1 MPMISLP
8 KFCVSMTT
16 VLMLTAA
23 CEQELYEKGDS
34 SMSYMRADFVEAFVG
49 SGKQVDYV
57 ITDDGDSLQL
67 TAPYKGSWVER
78 ADTLYRALMYYNQRG
93 TTAEISSMYRVP
105 VLSAKRDVIGIN
117 KAKTDPVGL
126 ETIWMSRSKRYL
138 NLGLLLKTGEA
149 EAEKPRAQSFG
160 IVKDGTALND
170 DRTLTLNLTLSHNQG
185 DIPQYYTQRS
195 YLSIAVSELKVD
207 SLRLTLHTYDGVV
220 SRVFSLR

>member
-57 ITDDGDSLQL
+57 ITDDGDS
-67 TAPYKGSWVER
+67 
-78 ADTLYRALMYYNQRG
+78 
-93 TTAEISSMYRVP
+93 P

-149 EAEKPRAQSFG
+149 EAEKPRAQSLG
-160 IVKDGTALND
+160 IVKDGIALND